1 MTKIFVKKILVLS
14 FLILSINLTYAD
26 AKLERIEKL
35 SKNLRCLICQG
46 QSVYDSQSE
55 FAISIKELIKEK
67 IADGEQDDE
76 IYNYLKIK
84 YGDWIMYEPEVD
96 KSTIVL
102 WILPLI
108 LFIFGGLLIFRKVF
122 IKINKKNNV

>member
-55 FAISIKELIKEK
+55 FAISVKELIKEK

>member
-1 MTKIFVKKILVLS
+1 MTKIFIKKILVLS

-55 FAISIKELIKEK
+55 FAISVKELIKEK

>member
-1 MTKIFVKKILVLS
+1 MTKIFIKKILVLS